1 MRRMVEERREQGLNR
16 YKRNDVDK
24 TRYKTFTLKGNYKRK
39 GIFVDITGY
48 EAFTNHMTFQC
59 VC

>member
-1 MRRMVEERREQGLNR
+1 MEEERREQGLNR

-39 GIFVDITGY
+39 GICVDITGY